1 MFKVTVQVLWQ
12 TRPDAFDGTAMTNND
27 CLSLMTGIAN
37 GGAAPTPEAAM
48 RVLAEFISRTGP
60 DMDPTDR
67 ERLLSVGA
75 TIAVT
80 MPRPRRTPMVTESWL
95 GRGGWS

>member
-1 MFKVTVQVLWQ
+1 
-12 TRPDAFDGTAMTNND
+12 MTSNE
-27 CLSLMTGIAN
+27 CLSLMTGIAD

-48 RVLAEFISRTGP
+48 RVLAEYIARMSQR
-60 DMDPTDR
+60 MDGTDR

-75 TIAVT
+75 TISGALPRSRR
-80 MPRPRRTPMVTESWL
+80 MPCETESWL

>member
-1 MFKVTVQVLWQ
+1 
-12 TRPDAFDGTAMTNND
+12 MTSNE

-48 RVLAEFISRTGP
+48 RVLAEYIARAGAS
-60 DMDPTDR
+60 MDGTDR

-75 TIAVT
+75 TLSGAL
-80 MPRPRRTPMVTESWL
+80 PRGRRTPFEAESWL